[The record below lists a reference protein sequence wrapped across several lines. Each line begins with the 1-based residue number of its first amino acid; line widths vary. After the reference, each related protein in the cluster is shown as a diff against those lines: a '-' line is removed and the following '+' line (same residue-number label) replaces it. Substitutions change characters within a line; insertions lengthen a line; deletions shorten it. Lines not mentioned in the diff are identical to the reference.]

1 LAAGT
6 PQSGLEYAWRRQGTW
21 SQVANRLK
29 REVRRWR
36 TIVLAL
42 TIAGGVLSALAV
54 VAGLDSAVGKV
65 LAFVSAAAVGV
76 AALVRPRTGQDAVRD
91 WTRARSASEAIKTEV
106 YLYLTGVGRYAA
118 ASPEAA
124 FEEEI
129 TKIESAVDD
138 LLRHTSGIEPGERP
152 LPPVRDV
159 DSYVAERVTQQ
170 IERYYRPQAAKQER
184 LLDRVRLARLVL
196 GVLGALLAAAAGTWE
211 SDSLAVWVPV
221 VTTVT
226 AAVAAHAAAERY
238 EYLLIEYL
246 RTAAGLERL
255 RDRRLRPGGP
265 SDEEFVTACEHVIS
279 VQNEGWMAK
288 LTSQDEAA
296 APAG

>member
-1 LAAGT
+1 LAAD
-6 PQSGLEYAWRRQGTW
+6 PRNPGLEYAWRRQSTW
-21 SQVANRLK
+21 SQVADRLK
-29 REVRRWR
+29 REVKRWR
-36 TIVLAL
+36 AIVLAL

-54 VAGLDSAVGKV
+54 VAGLDSAAGKV
-65 LAFVSAAAVGV
+65 LAFVSAAAVGIG
-76 AALVRPRTGQDAVRD
+76 ALLRPRSGQDAVRD

-106 YLYLTGVGRYAA
+106 YLYLTGVGRS
-118 ASPEAA
+118 ASGSSEAA

-129 TKIESAVDD
+129 TKVESAVDD
-138 LLRHTSGIEPGERP
+138 LLRHTSKIQPRERP

-159 DSYVAERVTQQ
+159 DSYVAERVTRQ
-170 IERYYRPQAAKQER
+170 IEGYYLPQAEKHER

-265 SDEEFVTACEHVIS
+265 SDEEFVRACEHVIS

-288 LTSQDEAA
+288 LTSEDEAA
-296 APAG
+296 AAAT

>member
-1 LAAGT
+1 M
-6 PQSGLEYAWRRQGTW
+6 
-21 SQVANRLK
+21 ANGLK

-36 TIVLAL
+36 AVVLAL

-54 VAGLDSAVGKV
+54 VAGLDSAAGKV

-76 AALVRPRTGQDAVRD
+76 AALLRPRSGQDAVRD
-91 WTRARSASEAIKTEV
+91 WTRARSASEAVKTEV
-106 YLYLTGVGRYAA
+106 FLYLTGVGRYAT
-118 ASPEAA
+118 ASPEAP

-138 LLRHTSGIEPGERP
+138 LLRHTSGIQPSERP

-159 DSYVAERVTQQ
+159 DSYVAERVTPQ
-170 IERYYRPQAAKQER
+170 IENYYRPQAEEQER
-184 LLDRVRLARLVL
+184 LLDRVRVARLGL
-196 GVLGALLAAAAGTWE
+196 GVLGALLAAAAGTWGE
-211 SDSLAVWVPV
+211 DSLAVWVPV

-255 RDRRLRPGGP
+255 RDRRGRPGGP

-288 LTSQDEAA
+288 LTSEEPAA